1 MISILERVAA
11 VLGALV
17 CLVGAALVAAEQ
29 ASIGGTPGAA
39 DWLSLWPLPGLALLE
54 WGLLGLAVFVG
65 VLSGRPALLTLA
77 WAACGALAALVIL
90 GAFSIGPAVLLALIF
105 LTAAVVMASVR
116 RERNLF
122 GDAGIFL
129 LGTLAN
135 FALFA
140 LLLLLENIT

>member
-1 MISILERVAA
+1 MIPILERVSA

-29 ASIGGTPGAA
+29 ASLGTSGAA

-54 WGLLGLAVFVG
+54 WGLLGIAALIG

-77 WAACGALAALVIL
+77 WVACGALATLVIL
-90 GAFSIGPAVLLALIF
+90 GAFSIGPTVLLALIL
-105 LTAAVVMASVR
+105 LTAAVLAASAR
-116 RERNLF
+116 RTRNLF